1 MSREDKPPADTCV
14 APDIHVLVPALH
26 SAPPDSVTLNL
37 YPEQRGKGKD
47 PGKGTMYGS
56 TVMVQ
61 TRCDGI
67 LYHYERR
74 AKDDETSV
82 ERKGRMSISLVLME
96 EMGCN
101 GLKIFEDLKA

>member
-1 MSREDKPPADTCV
+1 
-14 APDIHVLVPALH
+14 
-26 SAPPDSVTLNL
+26 
-37 YPEQRGKGKD
+37 
-47 PGKGTMYGS
+47 MYGS

-74 AKDDETSV
+74 AKNDETSV

>member
-1 MSREDKPPADTCV
+1 
-14 APDIHVLVPALH
+14 
-26 SAPPDSVTLNL
+26 
-37 YPEQRGKGKD
+37 
-47 PGKGTMYGS
+47 
-56 TVMVQ
+56 MVQ

-74 AKDDETSV
+74 AKNDETSV